1 MTTVEIRRAT
11 LADVP
16 AIVTL
21 IADDQLGS
29 TRESLDDLTP
39 YAEAFTA
46 LDADPNQLLIVADRN
61 GEVVGTFQLTFI
73 PGLSRRGATRAQIEA
88 VRVAPSTRGTGLGTT
103 LINWAVDESR
113 RRGCSLV
120 QLTSDKSRTDAHRFY
135 TNLGFTMSHEGFK
148 LAL

>member
-1 MTTVEIRRAT
+1 MSTVEIRRAT

-16 AIVTL
+16 AIVAL

-39 YAEAFTA
+39 YAEAFAA

-73 PGLSRRGATRAQIEA
+73 PGLSRRGSTRAQIEA

-103 LINWAVDESR
+103 LVKWAVEESR
-113 RRGCSLV
+113 RRGC
-120 QLTSDKSRTDAHRFY
+120 
-135 TNLGFTMSHEGFK
+135 
-148 LAL
+148 

>member
-1 MTTVEIRRAT
+1 MTAVEIRRAT

-16 AIVTL
+16 AIVAL

-39 YAEAFTA
+39 YTEAFAA

-73 PGLSRRGATRAQIEA
+73 PGLSRRGSWRAQIEA

-103 LINWAVDESR
+103 LMHWAIAESS
-113 RRGCSLV
+113 RRGCALV
-120 QLTSDKSRTDAHRFY
+120 QLTSDKTRADAHRFY

>member
-1 MTTVEIRRAT
+1 MTAAELRPATRAD
-11 LADVP
+11 LP

-39 YAEAFTA
+39 YETAFAA
-46 LDADPNQLLIVADRN
+46 LEADPNQLLMVADRN

-73 PGLSRRGATRAQIEA
+73 PGLSRRGATRSQIEA
-88 VRVAPSTRGTGLGTT
+88 VRVAASTRGTGLGRTMMQ
-103 LINWAVDESR
+103 WAITESR

-148 LAL
+148 LTL